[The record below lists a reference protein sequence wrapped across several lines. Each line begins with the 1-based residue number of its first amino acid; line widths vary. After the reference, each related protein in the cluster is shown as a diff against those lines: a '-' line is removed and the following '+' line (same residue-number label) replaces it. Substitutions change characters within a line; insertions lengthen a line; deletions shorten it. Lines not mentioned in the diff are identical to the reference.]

1 MKLTIAS
8 ALAAAGLALAHPA
21 SAGITCNLT
30 DQHGN
35 ALQYSFARGGHG
47 YTNETGV
54 KRNGVILSN
63 GGPMW
68 TRSSNSAERTMTL
81 QQGDWSLVYEAKPND
96 TDISRAALFINTTQ
110 KAAGTCVADYSVDTP
125 YTPSDVASAPAPA
138 PSYVAPAPAPSY
150 AAPASSRGNPV
161 GIITGSHGAAVEVM
175 LGSHPAVMQIDTG
188 AGMTSLTAKAAH
200 ELLDAGEAHYSGE
213 SHLFTMAN
221 GTTSNEQEIVI
232 DRLQIGT
239 HTLYSVHASVSPD
252 EGMMLLGYDVLDQMG
267 GGRFTID
274 RQSNLLIFG

>member
-1 MKLTIAS
+1 MKLTIAA

-30 DQHGN
+30 DQRGN

-68 TRSSNSAERTMTL
+68 TRSSNSAERSMTL

-96 TDISRAALFINTTQ
+96 TEISRAALFINTMK

-125 YTPSDVASAPAPA
+125 SKPPDVAS
-138 PSYVAPAPAPSY
+138 APAPSY
-150 AAPASSRGNPV
+150 AAPAPSRGNPV
-161 GIITGSHGAAVEVM
+161 GAHLDTKFNITVPGN
-175 LGSHPAVMQIDTG
+175 L
-188 AGMTSLTAKAAH
+188 
-200 ELLDAGEAHYSGE
+200 
-213 SHLFTMAN
+213 N
-221 GTTSNEQEIVI
+221 GG
-232 DRLQIGT
+232 L
-239 HTLYSVHASVSPD
+239 
-252 EGMMLLGYDVLDQMG
+252 
-267 GGRFTID
+267 
-274 RQSNLLIFG
+274 

>member
-30 DQHGN
+30 DQRGN

-47 YTNETGV
+47 YTNETVV

-110 KAAGTCVADYSVDTP
+110 KPRAHASPTTASMGRRPRTP
-125 YTPSDVASAPAPA
+125 GPRCAVQRPLRRSRPSKRP
-138 PSYVAPAPAPSY
+138 PAPAPSY
-150 AAPASSRGNPV
+150 AAPAPSRRQRGRHHRRVPWRAPWR
-161 GIITGSHGAAVEVM
+161 SRF
-175 LGSHPAVMQIDTG
+175 GSHPALMQIDTG
-188 AGMTSLTAKAAH
+188 AGMTSLTAKAARV
-200 ELLDAGEAHYSGE
+200 LLDAGEAHYSGE
-213 SHLFTMAN
+213 SQHVHD
-221 GTTSNEQEIVI
+221 GERIDEQRAGNR
-232 DRLQIGT
+232 DRPGSRSART
-239 HTLYSVHASVSPD
+239 RSTACTRPSRRTRA
-252 EGMMLLGYDVLDQMG
+252 
-267 GGRFTID
+267 
-274 RQSNLLIFG
+274 

>member
-30 DQHGN
+30 DQRGN

-110 KAAGTCVADYSVDTP
+110 KAAGTCVADYSADTP
-125 YTPSDVASAPAPA
+125 YTPSNVASAPTPA
-138 PSYVAPAPAPSY
+138 PSYTAQAPSTGGPD
-150 AAPASSRGNPV
+150 AV
-161 GIITGSHGAAVEVM
+161 GIITLGGKGAAVQVM
-175 LGSHPAVMQIDTG
+175 LGSTEVPMLIDTG
-188 AGMTSLTAKAAH
+188 ATSILVNPSIAAT
-200 ELLDAGEAHYSGE
+200 LVNAGEATWGDA
-213 SHLFTMAN
+213 TMTEVADGSKVPTRN
-221 GTTSNEQEIVI
+221 LTIRQL
-232 DRLQIGT
+232 RIGK
-239 HTLYSVHASVSPD
+239 HVLYNVPAMVNATD
-252 EGMMLLGYDVLDQMG
+252 TEMLLGFPVLNQM
-267 GGRFTID
+267 GRFTID
-274 RQSNLLIFG
+274 TTSHLLTFG